1 MKTSDK
7 VHELF
12 LNYACNAKCPFC
24 YNPPITPELL
34 RRELSFD
41 QAAQSLYRGAQDGA
55 RRLNLHGGEVTLR
68 DDLPK
73 ILRLARRL
81 EFSQATLVTNGL
93 RLAQPDYAAGLVEAG
108 ATHFRLSVHGAD
120 DRTHDSI
127 VAIPGAFARVL
138 EAIGNIRKIGAPL
151 GMNFVLIEQNYRAL
165 PAFLERFCLRSDVDD
180 VIVYFPH
187 LRGMMEIN
195 AETSGLTYAQAA
207 PFVREGAALL
217 ERAGKRSSLLLANFV
232 PCALPELTD
241 RMLDWSRQNGEAG
254 TMTHPEGF
262 TDDLHEMK
270 DDQRAAVQACRG
282 CALSR
287 RCMGV
292 EKAYRARYGEE
303 EFSPLAADPE
313 AVRA

>member
-41 QAAQSLYRGAQDGA
+41 EAAQSLYRGARSGA

-73 ILRLARRL
+73 ILRLARKIG
-81 EFSQATLVTNGL
+81 FSEATLVTNGV
-93 RLAQPDYAAGLVEAG
+93 RLAQPGYVPGLVEAG
-108 ATHFRLSVHGAD
+108 ATHFRLSVHGPD
-120 DRTHDSI
+120 ERTHDAI

-138 EAIGNIRKIGAPL
+138 EAIENIRAVGAPL
-151 GMNFVLIEQNYRAL
+151 GMNFVLIEQNYRAF
-165 PAFLERFCLRSDVDD
+165 PAFLERFCLQSGVDD

-195 AETSGLTYAQAA
+195 AETSGLTYAKAV
-207 PFVREGAALL
+207 PFVRQGAAML
-217 ERAGKRSSLLLANFV
+217 ERAGKRSALLLANFV
-232 PCALPELTD
+232 PCVLPELAD
-241 RMLDWSRQNGEAG
+241 RMLDWSRQNGQAA

-262 TDDLHEMK
+262 TQDLHEMK
-270 DDQRAAVQACRG
+270 DDQRAAVQACRD
-282 CALSR
+282 CVLSA

-292 EKAYRARYGEE
+292 EKAYLSRRGEE
-303 EFSPLAADPE
+303 DFASLSSDPE
-313 AVRA
+313 AARA